1 MGNTLAQ
8 NKINQFILRI
18 DLLDDRGLK
27 FDMIVPEI
35 KKMFDSYKS
44 EMEHNLNIL
53 VEEENLEKRDFVNY
67 VFNSSDGT

>member
-35 KKMFDSYKS
+35 EKMFDSYKS

-53 VEEENLEKRDFVNY
+53 VEEENLEK
-67 VFNSSDGT
+67 

>member
-27 FDMIVPEI
+27 FDMIVPVIE
-35 KKMFDSYKS
+35 KMFDSYKS

-53 VEEENLEKRDFVNY
+53 VEEENLEKREVL
-67 VFNSSDGT
+67 VRW

>member
-35 KKMFDSYKS
+35 EQMFDSYKS
-44 EMEHNLNIL
+44 
-53 VEEENLEKRDFVNY
+53 
-67 VFNSSDGT
+67 

>member
-35 KKMFDSYKS
+35 EKMFDSYKS

-53 VEEENLEKRDFVNY
+53 VEEENLEKKRFCKLCI
-67 VFNSSDGT
+67 

>member
-35 KKMFDSYKS
+35 EKMFDSYKS

-53 VEEENLEKRDFVNY
+53 VEEENLEKREVL
-67 VFNSSDGT
+67 VRW

>member
-35 KKMFDSYKS
+35 EQMFDSYKS

-53 VEEENLEKRDFVNY
+53 VEEENLEKREVL
-67 VFNSSDGT
+67 VR